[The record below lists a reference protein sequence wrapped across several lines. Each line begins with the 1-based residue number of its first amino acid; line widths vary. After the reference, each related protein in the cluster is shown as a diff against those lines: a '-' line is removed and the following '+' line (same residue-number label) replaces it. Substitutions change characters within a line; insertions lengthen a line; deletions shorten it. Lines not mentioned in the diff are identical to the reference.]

1 MKKNLYLLFFVS
13 VFVINAKA
21 QVTIGSQDAPT
32 PGAVLELKS
41 TTLGFLPPRVTLTR
55 PSNPSPLKAH
65 VEGMVVYNTNVSPND
80 TLQAGLYYN
89 SGKRWVLLSM
99 APSFPQNW
107 FYMPSIPIDVTAGKT
122 IDLYQEFKKQLNPD
136 GSTPGSLVIG
146 SAKAPTQV
154 LKEIP
159 GQNDLYYY
167 VTAYDNTVFKNIS
180 ITEDGKMTYEVTG
193 AIATDGTFINI
204 VFVEKPI

>member
-41 TTLGFLPPRVTLTR
+41 TKLGFLPPRVTLTR
-55 PSNPSPLKAH
+55 LSDPSPLPNH
-65 VEGMVVYNTNVSPND
+65 VEGMVVYNTKVSASD

-99 APSFPQNW
+99 APSFTQSW
-107 FYMPSIPIDVTAGKT
+107 FYMPSIPINVVTPIA
-122 IDLYQEFKKQLNPD
+122 IDLYGEFKNQLNTA
-136 GSTPGSLVIG
+136 GGLVIG
-146 SAKAPTQV
+146 SAGAPTQA
-154 LKEIP
+154 LADIP
-159 GQNDLYYY
+159 GKNDLYYY
-167 VTAYDNTVFKNIS
+167 VTAYDKSVFKDIEIS
-180 ITEDGKMTYEVTG
+180 ADGQMTYKLTG
-193 AIATDGTFINI
+193 AIATDSTFINI
-204 VFVEKPI
+204 VFVEKPVK